1 MNTAEVKSLLNNP
14 PSDKQRVAKRRD
26 VDLMKE
32 GSRRSGRRRRHSGC
46 WFWTL
51 FSREGFLKDRLSQTH
66 RCHPHPTQPPTCE
79 YRNTSAQRRAWEAA
93 ADWSS
98 GEKKNCICRNTT
110 TTVRLL
116 SSCGARKLYNVGFS
130 RLTGEITVCA
140 PWFEAH
146 TAQREG
152 TWHLRCTR
160 ECSASVSGWEHTSR
174 DARQQVDVSMMLL
187 WQQRPVAP
195 PNDAAFLFFK
205 CNIFASMAEIHTSGG
220 EYSDGVSSYYRLSSL
235 LFAFLFLSVLLYYCL
250 IIFLVFFFWG
260 GGL

>member
-14 PSDKQRVAKRRD
+14 PSDKQRVAKRRE

-152 TWHLRCTR
+152 TWHLRCTS

-205 CNIFASMAEIHTSGG
+205 CNIFASMAETHTSGG
-220 EYSDGVSSYYRLSSL
+220 STVMVSPPTTGFLLCFL
-235 LFAFLFLSVLLYYCL
+235 LFFFFLSCF
-250 IIFLVFFFWG
+250 IIVK
-260 GGL
+260 